1 MRIHILGVCGTF
13 MAGLAQILK
22 ESGHKVS
29 GSDIQFYPPMSDYLK
44 QISIE
49 TIKGYQADL
58 LPDADLYSLQFGK
71 YNHHCIKIYFYLELF
86 L

>member
-29 GSDIQFYPPMSDYLK
+29 GSDIQYYPPMSDYLEK
-44 QISIE
+44 IGIE
-49 TIKGYQADL
+49 TVSYTHL
-58 LPDADLYSLQFGK
+58 TLPTICSV
-71 YNHHCIKIYFYLELF
+71 
-86 L
+86 